1 MKYTSGIYKWIPL
14 FYYLYSSVVN
24 CFHYYP
30 CCMFYFWMKY
40 HIWVM
45 GDHSQLSQA
54 FLLVSVHLF
63 PTPLLCN
70 TYCDNTTAQLLYI
83 QSNILIS
90 KWHSLFFMVIF
101 NKNWKQSQI
110 TSRFYLLLIKHE
122 LKCVPGLQL
131 LCPWETERDT
141 NSPAAVAQM
150 NLTVFCISIICHL
163 NFQTN
168 STNKWCLCLLGFFCF
183 LFNITI

>member
-1 MKYTSGIYKWIPL
+1 M
-14 FYYLYSSVVN
+14 N

-54 FLLVSVHLF
+54 SVCSLISNSLALQYILWQYCS
-63 PTPLLCN
+63 PTFVYPVKHP
-70 TYCDNTTAQLLYI
+70 
-83 QSNILIS
+83 IS

-168 STNKWCLCLLGFFCF
+168 STNKWCLCLLGFFGFFCF